1 MPIQTHLEV
10 HVLQH
15 GRWSIHAQF
24 DASQK
29 EIAVEEGKMLDSQPG
44 IDAVKVIREVYD
56 PTEGTHRDYVIY
68 KSADAPIHID
78 EEESH
83 SGGYGGRSDWHDE
96 DDDGGAGDDYG
107 GTFGGDQFDAD
118 DDDWGEAPKKKKTKP
133 KKK

>member
-1 MPIQTHLEV
+1 
-10 HVLQH
+10 
-15 GRWSIHAQF
+15 
-24 DASQK
+24 
-29 EIAVEEGKMLDSQPG
+29 MLDSQPG

-118 DDDWGEAPKKKKTKP
+118 DDDWGEAPKKKRPNQRKIKGAVLA
-133 KKK
+133 KRDAWARIAGCMREEAGSVVGSVIV